1 MRWTKHTHTSYCT
14 MANMSWVRVWA
25 KVLRHRLSQAWRM
38 VNKKTA
44 HVGIGSFFFDVF
56 DWCSIFFFWIHT
68 NLWRSNRLFATEGEK
83 KINQIHIDDS
93 ITHCYVIK
101 YSIVNYLLIRIFLLL
116 LLQMSHLYSMFAK
129 DVSKYCKSNSD
140 AAAKCKRDM
149 LSFGVTKL
157 EKMSE
162 SHLDAMDPFQR
173 SASDISKCLFPFN
186 FIIYWGF
193 QLNMQH
199 ACVACFGH
207 SERTGV
213 TSESSV
219 PKGRD
224 SHNHNRRN
232 AMHIYCG
239 LDNNPSALTA
249 VQLACCC
256 CWPAHHIYVWSALCA
271 CRWCQPAAA
280 IISLQLS

>member
-1 MRWTKHTHTSYCT
+1 
-14 MANMSWVRVWA
+14 MSESALFFLMCLTDVPSSSFEYTQIYEDQIDC
-25 KVLRHRLSQAWRM
+25 LRP
-38 VNKKTA
+38 KEK
-44 HVGIGSFFFDVF
+44 
-56 DWCSIFFFWIHT
+56 
-68 NLWRSNRLFATEGEK
+68 K

-186 FIIYWGF
+186 FIIY
-193 QLNMQH
+193 
-199 ACVACFGH
+199 
-207 SERTGV
+207 
-213 TSESSV
+213 
-219 PKGRD
+219 
-224 SHNHNRRN
+224 
-232 AMHIYCG
+232 
-239 LDNNPSALTA
+239 
-249 VQLACCC
+249 
-256 CWPAHHIYVWSALCA
+256 
-271 CRWCQPAAA
+271 
-280 IISLQLS
+280 

>member
-1 MRWTKHTHTSYCT
+1 MTVTNSFSNGRGFFTSFKCVINGTRCDEPNTRTHHIVLWQTWAECVCGPKCCVTGCPRHGEWSIKKPH
-14 MANMSWVRVWA
+14 MSESALFFLMCLTDVP
-25 KVLRHRLSQAWRM
+25 SS
-38 VNKKTA
+38 
-44 HVGIGSFFFDVF
+44 SFEYT
-56 DWCSIFFFWIHT
+56 H

-193 QLNMQH
+193 Q
-199 ACVACFGH
+199 
-207 SERTGV
+207 
-213 TSESSV
+213 
-219 PKGRD
+219 
-224 SHNHNRRN
+224 
-232 AMHIYCG
+232 
-239 LDNNPSALTA
+239 
-249 VQLACCC
+249 
-256 CWPAHHIYVWSALCA
+256 
-271 CRWCQPAAA
+271 
-280 IISLQLS
+280 